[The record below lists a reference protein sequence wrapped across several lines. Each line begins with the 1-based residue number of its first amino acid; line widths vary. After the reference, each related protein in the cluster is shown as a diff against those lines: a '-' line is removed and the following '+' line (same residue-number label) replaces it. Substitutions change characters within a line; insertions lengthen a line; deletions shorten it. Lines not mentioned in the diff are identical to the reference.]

1 MTRVIGS
8 SGMPSTGICN
18 VDTIHNSEVG
28 AYLIAVGTV
37 QRRYDTSFNQAVTHH
52 SDLLELLMKEGI
64 DELRAACLIKC
75 MNSNF
80 FECLNRSISQE

>member
-1 MTRVIGS
+1 MTRTIDNFGTS
-8 SGMPSTGICN
+8 STGICN
-18 VDTIHNSEVG
+18 VSTIHHAEVG

-37 QRRYDTSFNQAVTHH
+37 QRRYDTSFNQAVTYH

-64 DELRAACLIKC
+64 DELRATCLVKC

-80 FECLNRSISQE
+80 FECLNQSIRQE